1 MYVVFM
7 KDSVMDIDI
16 TILCSVVVLSFHI
29 KIIAPI
35 KHRVISCRLTVQVL
49 GHDYLIAFVF

>member
-35 KHRVISCRLTVQVL
+35 KHS
-49 GHDYLIAFVF
+49 HFM